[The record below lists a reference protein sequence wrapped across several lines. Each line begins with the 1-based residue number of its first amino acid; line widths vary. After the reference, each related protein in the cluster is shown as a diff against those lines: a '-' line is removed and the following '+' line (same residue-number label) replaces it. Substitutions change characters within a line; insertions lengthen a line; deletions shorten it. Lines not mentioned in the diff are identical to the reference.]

1 MCFPRFSFFV
11 FTRNNTPYDMF
22 IKAVKTK
29 SNVQLKSSERK
40 KLQQKVSTKFNV
52 SPDDLNVLFP
62 NKSSI
67 SLIKLITHSEDIVSV
82 YAIDKRPLFFETPDQ
97 VFLPTVYTLW
107 LVPNLLPAFTTH
119 PAVSE
124 TFTHTQRQFRFYLW
138 FFPSLFGNRFCR
150 G

>member
-1 MCFPRFSFFV
+1 MRYFPYFLRFVKICSITAQNWANLCV
-11 FTRNNTPYDMF
+11 IMF

-52 SPDDLNVLFP
+52 TQDELNTLFP

-67 SLIKLITHSEDIVSV
+67 SLVKIITHGEDIVSV
-82 YAIDKRPLFFETPDQ
+82 YAVDKRPLFFETPDQ

-107 LVPNLLPAFTTH
+107 LVPNMIPAFTTH

-124 TFTHTQRQFRFYLW
+124 K
-138 FFPSLFGNRFCR
+138 FFFMH
-150 G
+150 

>member
-1 MCFPRFSFFV
+1 
-11 FTRNNTPYDMF
+11 MF

-52 SPDDLNVLFP
+52 TQDELNTLFP

-67 SLIKLITHSEDIVSV
+67 SLVKIITHGEDIVSV
-82 YAIDKRPLFFETPDQ
+82 YAVDKKPLFFETPEQ

-107 LVPNLLPAFTTH
+107 LVPNMIPAFTTH

-124 TFTHTQRQFRFYLW
+124 KLLCTKIQFLQLL
-138 FFPSLFGNRFCR
+138 FFALAYRYFHDLQMELI
-150 G
+150 

>member
-1 MCFPRFSFFV
+1 MFV
-11 FTRNNTPYDMF
+11 
-22 IKAVKTK
+22 KAVKTK
-29 SNVQLKSSERK
+29 SNVQMKSSERK

-52 SPDDLNVLFP
+52 TQDELNTLFP

-82 YAIDKRPLFFETPDQ
+82 YAVDKRPLFFETPDQ

-107 LVPNLLPAFTTH
+107 LVPNLLPSFTTH

-124 TFTHTQRQFRFYLW
+124 KLFDTQKRFL
-138 FFPSLFGNRFCR
+138 
-150 G
+150 